1 MIAAAAS
8 GCKTRAQP
16 QAHGSAEK
24 SATHVIA

>member
-8 GCKTRAQP
+8 GGKTQRQP

-24 SATHVIA
+24 SATRVIA